1 MPVMR
6 TEAAALQKSPS
17 AVPFGQAAIT
27 IRLSTLYIGFGMTMG
42 AIQGG
47 FPTVLRA
54 QGVSIGSAGWLY
66 ALYLPFGIAFLWSP
80 LIDRWR
86 PPVLTHRL
94 GWVVPMQGLAALI
107 VGAVAFLENVPV
119 PLLFALGLLIACAM
133 ATMDIALDAL
143 AVELV
148 TPDWRPHAAAAKLAA
163 LSVGAM
169 IGGGAFVALFQ
180 SLGWQTVL
188 LSCAVLLLVLP
199 VAILPLTAAERGLPS
214 RKTDSGGASLLAI
227 LRDPLQRRLLWLLTA
242 ACCVIFP
249 LSGLN
254 RLMLLD
260 LGVAPATI
268 GWLVGTLTPL
278 CMLAVAGTSAGLM
291 RRLGHPGA
299 MIAFAALG
307 LAALAAMSFGYAFRL
322 PWLAMSGAI
331 AIAASVSGIYVVI
344 TAGILRWAQG
354 TQPATD
360 YAVFYG
366 VGRFAS
372 TIVTI
377 AAAQFIGSLGWLT
390 FYAIGAG
397 ALAIIAGLLLAPISR
412 DT

>member
-1 MPVMR
+1 MP
-6 TEAAALQKSPS
+6 L
-17 AVPFGQAAIT
+17 GQAAIT
-27 IRLSTLYIGFGMTMG
+27 VRLSALYIGFGLTMG

-47 FPTVLRA
+47 LPTVLRA

-86 PPVLTHRL
+86 TPVLTPRI
-94 GWVVPMQGLAALI
+94 GWIVPMQCLAALT

-119 PLLFALGLLIACAM
+119 PLLFALGLLVACAM

-143 AVELV
+143 AVELIA
-148 TPDWRPHAAAAKLAA
+148 PDWRPNAAAAKLAA
-163 LSVGAM
+163 LSLGAM

-180 SLGWQTVL
+180 SLGWRSVL
-188 LSCAVLLLVLP
+188 LSCALVLLILP
-199 VAILPLTAAERGLPS
+199 VAVLPLSAAERALPR
-214 RKTDSGGASLLAI
+214 RKADPGGASLLAI
-227 LRDPLQRRLLWLLTA
+227 LRDPLQRKRLWLLTA

-260 LGVAPATI
+260 LGVTPETI
-268 GWLVGTLTPL
+268 GWMVGTLTPL
-278 CMLAVAGTSAGLM
+278 CMLVVAGTSASLM
-291 RRLGHPGA
+291 KHLGRSVT
-299 MIAFAALG
+299 MVAFAALG
-307 LAALAAMSFGYAFRL
+307 LAALAAMGFGYALRS
-322 PWLAMSGAI
+322 PWLAIGGAI
-331 AIAASVSGIYVVI
+331 SIAAAISGIYVVI

-354 TQPATD
+354 SQPATD

-372 TIVTI
+372 TVVTI

-390 FYAIGAG
+390 FYAVGGG
-397 ALAIIAGLLLAPISR
+397 ALLVVVGLLLAPISK
-412 DT
+412 DA